1 MPGDRTDIEDGTS
14 GIVNHERQAS
24 ARHPQQAEHVGLHH
38 ELPILIPGLR
48 DRFKAFRASGV
59 VDKDVNAVGERP
71 RPGDEVIHTFR
82 LGNVQHP
89 RLSRR

>member
-48 DRFKAFRASGV
+48 DRFETFCASGV
-59 VDKDVNAVGERP
+59 VDEDVNAVGVRTH
-71 RPGDEVIHTFR
+71 PGHEVFHAFR
-82 LGNVQHP
+82 LGNVQHAD
-89 RLSRR
+89 LSRR